1 VLDRNSIAAIALAVS
16 LLATLTV
23 AAQAHDEAKYPDVKG
38 QWSRVGAPRWLA
50 RGEKAPLTP
59 EYQKF
64 YEENL
69 ADMKAGGPGNW
80 PSSYC
85 IPQGM
90 PAIMN
95 LYAPMEI
102 IVTPETTYIL
112 ISHINDSYRRI
123 YTDGRPWPSEEE
135 TDPTYAG
142 YSIGKWVDEDGD
154 GKYDVLE
161 VETRYFKGPR
171 AFESTG
177 LPLHKDNKTVIKER
191 IYLDKTQPGVIWD
204 DITVIDNAL
213 TRPWTLHKKAVRSK
227 EARPVW
233 ESETCEEGN
242 AILKVGEEA
251 YFLSAD
257 GYLMPAKKDQKP
269 PDLRYFKAAQ

>member
-1 VLDRNSIAAIALAVS
+1 MTNRISFGAISLALG
-16 LLATLTV
+16 LLATC
-23 AAQAHDEAKYPDVKG
+23 AAQAHDESKYPDVKG

-50 RGEKAPLTP
+50 RGAKPPLTP
-59 EYQKF
+59 EYLKI
-64 YEENL
+64 YEDNL
-69 ADMKAGGPGNW
+69 VEMNEGGAGNW
-80 PSSYC
+80 PSSFC

-102 IVTPETTYIL
+102 IVTPATTYIL

-123 YTDGRPWPSEEE
+123 YTDGRPWPKEDEV
-135 TDPTYAG
+135 DPTYAG

-161 VETRYFKGPR
+161 VETRYFRGPR

-177 LPLHKDNKTVIKER
+177 LPLHKDNKSIIKER
-191 IYLDKTQPGVIWD
+191 IYLDKTEPDVLWN
-204 DITVIDNAL
+204 DITVTDNAL
-213 TRPWTLHKKAVRSK
+213 TRPWTLHKKAVRTK
-227 EARPVW
+227 EERPVW

-242 AILKVGEEA
+242 AFIKIGTEE
-251 YFLSAD
+251 FWLSAD
-257 GYLMPAKKDQKP
+257 GYLMPIKKNQKP
-269 PDLRYFKAAQ
+269 PDLRYFKTQQ

>member
-1 VLDRNSIAAIALAVS
+1 MLYRNAIGTIALLAS
-16 LLATLTV
+16 LFATPMS
-23 AAQAHDEAKYPDVKG
+23 AQAFDETKYPDVKG

-69 ADMKAGGPGNW
+69 ADMNAGGPGNW

-112 ISHINDSYRRI
+112 MSHNNDVYRRI
-123 YTDGRPWPSEEE
+123 YTDGRDWP
-135 TDPTYAG
+135 TDVPRTLVG
-142 YSIGKWVDEDGD
+142 YSIGKWIDENGD
-154 GKYDVLE
+154 GKYDALE
-161 VETRYFKGPR
+161 VETRFLKGPR
-171 AFESTG
+171 AYEASGIPFHE
-177 LPLHKDNKTVIKER
+177 DNETIIKER
-191 IYLDKTQPGVIWD
+191 FYLDKADRNTLYD
-204 DITVIDNAL
+204 DITVIDHAM
-213 TRPWTLHKKAVRSK
+213 TRPYGKLQKAVRK
-227 EARPVW
+227 QDPHPVW
-233 ESETCEEGN
+233 LLETCPEDN
-242 AILKVGEEA
+242 VWLKIGDEA
-251 YFLSAD
+251 YVVNSTN
-257 GYLMPAKKDQKP
+257 GKLMPSYKDQSP
-269 PDLRYFKAAQ
+269 PDLSYFKKPQK